1 MKNIKIISM
10 TVFILFILFEAT
22 VYFYETNESNNIKGI
37 SSKSENIFQREYS
50 ISFGKNEKNITVVEF
65 IDPEC
70 YPCKQFYPMINEMYD
85 KYNKDITLVIK
96 YLPNHRNS
104 EEIIKILEASRYQN
118 KYKEVLAVIFDKQD
132 LWSAFNHENP
142 NLKWNFLKVIKDLDI
157 QKLKTDMNKNEIQ
170 NIIDQDNMDAR
181 VLGIRGTPAV
191 FVNGKRL
198 AVLSLNE
205 LMSLVKNEINNKI
218 K

>member
-10 TVFILFILFEAT
+10 AIFVLFILFETT
-22 VYFYETNESNNIKGI
+22 VYFYKNNESNKLKKIV
-37 SSKSENIFQREYS
+37 SKTDNIFKRDYS
-50 ISFGKNEKNITVVEF
+50 ISFGANEKNITVVEF

-70 YPCKQFYPMINEMYD
+70 YPCKQFYPIINEMYS
-85 KYNKDITLVIK
+85 KYAKDITLVIK

-118 KYKEVLAVIFDKQD
+118 KYKEVLTVIFDKQD

-142 NLKWNFLKVIKDLDI
+142 NLKWNFLKVIKELDI
-157 QKLKTDMNKNEIQ
+157 EKLKMDMDNPKIQ
-170 NIIDQDNMDAR
+170 SIIDQDYMDAK
-181 VLGIRGTPAV
+181 VLGLRGTPAV
-191 FVNGKRL
+191 FVNKKRL

-205 LMSLVKNEINNKI
+205 LMLLVKNEVENQK